1 VRVYAMHV
9 PPAPAL
15 WSSARPGAGGTSHW
29 PRPKNQPNG
38 GFVGDGKIPPEP
50 NRAAGFEPLQQQL
63 LASGN
68 MDPGFG
74 ALGCDPDTV
83 IIALS
88 GNGVIAFSGAI

>member
-1 VRVYAMHV
+1 
-9 PPAPAL
+9 
-15 WSSARPGAGGTSHW
+15 
-29 PRPKNQPNG
+29 
-38 GFVGDGKIPPEP
+38 
-50 NRAAGFEPLQQQL
+50 
-63 LASGN
+63 